1 MAFFGRF
8 DHSLDERG
16 RVAIPARFREELRGG
31 WVTGHPAHYLLMY
44 PQSEWEAMTA
54 DFRYDL
60 TAEADYSNFLRRLY
74 AVSQEITWD
83 SQGRIL
89 LLPRVREHA
98 GLRDNVVFVGVNNA
112 VEVHSEQ
119 SFGAELAPLDAERWE
134 LMRQTVVSQKH
145 SHNRPADGEAL
156 GS

>member
-1 MAFFGRF
+1 
-8 DHSLDERG
+8 
-16 RVAIPARFREELRGG
+16 
-31 WVTGHPAHYLLMY
+31 MY

-119 SFGAELAPLDAERWE
+119 SFSAELAPLDAERWE

-145 SHNRPADGEAL
+145 SHHLADGEAP